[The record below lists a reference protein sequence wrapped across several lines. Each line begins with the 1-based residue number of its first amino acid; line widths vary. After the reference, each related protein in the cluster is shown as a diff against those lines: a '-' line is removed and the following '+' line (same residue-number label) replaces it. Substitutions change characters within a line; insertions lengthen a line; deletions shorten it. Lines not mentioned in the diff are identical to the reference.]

1 MSKHE
6 TFLDA
11 AEDFMEKYVW
21 DVFCTPT
28 WRYPVGEDRAKR
40 DVREFV
46 SKFGEQAYGYVKS
59 ERGPQGGRIHAHAA
73 IGGLNPIAKNR
84 GDQLWPYGIIHWEPY
99 RRGGG
104 AARYLWKNAEEVPGQ
119 FIGATPRRVCS
130 RKRGRRGRGGK
141 KGKIRGLANRA
152 QPGGQL

>member
-6 TFLDA
+6 TYANA
-11 AEDFMEKYVW
+11 AERFMEKYRW

-28 WRYPVGEDRAKR
+28 WRYPVGEDRARK
-40 DVREFV
+40 DVRDFV
-46 SKFGEQAYGYVKS
+46 SKFGQPAYAYMKC

-73 IGGLNPIAKNR
+73 LGGLNPIAKKR

-104 AARYLWKNAEEVPGQ
+104 AARYLWKNAEEAPGE
-119 FIGATPRRVCS
+119 FIGTPRRLYP
-130 RKRGRRGRGGK
+130 RKRGRRGRGK
-141 KGKIRGLANRA
+141 KGKSVA
-152 QPGGQL
+152 